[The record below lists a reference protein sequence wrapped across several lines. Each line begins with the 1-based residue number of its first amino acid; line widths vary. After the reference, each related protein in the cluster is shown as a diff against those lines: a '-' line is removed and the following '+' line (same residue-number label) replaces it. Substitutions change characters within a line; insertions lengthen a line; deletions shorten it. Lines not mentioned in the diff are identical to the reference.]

1 MENLIRVNC
10 CFRFHLS
17 IKSEHIF
24 GFVCLVWFFGLYF
37 DNYYTLKGYSLRYVP
52 YNYCIYQFHRRLIGE
67 RPQFKIYDS
76 LMWSPERKI
85 AIKLVI
91 FTIFTQSFWSGFQFL
106 SNQFIYYRFLK
117 DAGLPYDPSQ
127 QNKSIPDSDNELRN
141 EVQKKTAHLL
151 PLLSAALLIPGLLS
165 SFMISSLSDYCGRRF
180 AMGVLFGGLIS
191 NVIISSFVILFEWNL
206 YLLILGNLMC
216 GFLGGGMLTFSGQ
229 ISVCFAD
236 ITKVPNEKENL
247 LYDSK
252 YQQASLERRRLLYMG
267 IYDGVFIDHFGFI
280 TTCLALMFL
289 CLLSVGVLWCL
300 PETKSFNTYAS
311 GLSSFNNS
319 FDASFSTCNIEFHS
333 SQDSSWL
340 LKSTEMVYLVRNANV
355 TTILI
360 FAIMFLT
367 TLTTYNEGQY
377 TFLYLM
383 GHPFNWSVDQFGYFS
398 GLSSTLLGLLSFI
411 LTWVTIRWMKVVK
424 QRRIS
429 ESSQPLLAN
438 ESVSSYSSV
447 HEAYSADLTTDNT
460 NCNSPFNRTIQHQ
473 VLRARRRMIKYVIFG
488 MLAIVI
494 SKFLMGL
501 AFWFSSPGHNI
512 LVFVSLIICI
522 FRSAVV
528 PVLKSFT
535 SSLFTSKLQS
545 SLFSVIAIS
554 EYLGL
559 LIGIATLPYIYAATV
574 ALCSGTVFFVSS
586 GLSLIAFILLL
597 FVSYYTKQEIR
608 NIDLSQPIIIEVHAA
623 VTN

>member
-1 MENLIRVNC
+1 
-10 CFRFHLS
+10 
-17 IKSEHIF
+17 
-24 GFVCLVWFFGLYF
+24 
-37 DNYYTLKGYSLRYVP
+37 
-52 YNYCIYQFHRRLIGE
+52 
-67 RPQFKIYDS
+67 
-76 LMWSPERKI
+76 MWSPERKI
-85 AIKLVI
+85 AIKLLI

-106 SNQFIYYRFLK
+106 SNQYIYYRFLK

-127 QNKSIPDSDNELRN
+127 QNKSIPDSNNELRN

-165 SFMISSLSDYCGRRF
+165 SFMISSLSDYYGRRF
-180 AMGVLFGGLIS
+180 AMGVLFSGLTS
-191 NVIISSFVILFEWNL
+191 NVIVSSFVFLFEWNL
-206 YLLILGNLMC
+206 YLLILGNLTC

-236 ITKVPNEKENL
+236 ITKVPDEKEDL

-252 YQQASLERRRLLYMG
+252 YQQASLERQRLLYMG
-267 IYDGVFIDHFGFI
+267 IYDGACVLAGAAAVSVTGVFIDRFDFI
-280 TTCLALMFL
+280 TTCLILMFL

-300 PETKSFNTYAS
+300 PETKSFNTNAS
-311 GLSSFNNS
+311 GLSYFNNNLN
-319 FDASFSTCNIEFHS
+319 ASLSTCNTGFHS
-333 SQDSSWL
+333 SQNSNWL
-340 LKSTEMVYLVRNANV
+340 LKSTEMIYLVRNANV
-355 TTILI
+355 TTVLI

-383 GHPFNWSVDQFGYFS
+383 GYPFNWSVDQFGYFS

-429 ESSQPLLAN
+429 ESSQPLLTN
-438 ESVSSYSSV
+438 ESVSSYSSI
-447 HEAYSADLTTDNT
+447 HEVDSADLTTNNT
-460 NCNSPFNRTIQHQ
+460 NYNSSCNHTIQHQ

-501 AFWFSSPGHNI
+501 AFWFPSPGHNI
-512 LVFVSLIICI
+512 LVFISLFICI

-586 GLSLIAFILLL
+586 GLALIAFILLL

-608 NIDLSQPIIIEVHAA
+608 NIDLSQPIIVEVHDE
-623 VTN
+623 VIN